1 MYKKSK
7 FCKHGKKGCRKQQ
20 IMIERSLYYVG
31 ILPACMHDVV
41 VRYFCIQKY
50 SYTKYLLRNIN
61 QKMKW
66 DFRYLSSRKRI
77 GIYEAII
84 VGRLLCSI
92 TSRYYNM
99 AASASWLFWGWWWRK
114 NTTASVYIWVW
125 PHPHKH
131 AAHRGDTRHV
141 VLHVAEAVYL
151 YYLQSSITI
160 SSINQ

>member
-1 MYKKSK
+1 ME
-7 FCKHGKKGCRKQQ
+7 RKAV
-20 IMIERSLYYVG
+20 ENNTTWLNVLFYYVG

-50 SYTKYLLRNIN
+50 SYKYLLRNIN

-66 DFRYLSSRKRI
+66 GFRYLSSRKRI

-131 AAHRGDTRHV
+131 AAHRRDTRHV
-141 VLHVAEAVYL
+141 VLHVAEAVAVL
-151 YYLQSSITI
+151 LILPTKFYYDKYVV
-160 SSINQ
+160 